1 MAVWCRE
8 IAIPAV
14 VMAVL
19 ITASAPANNVY
30 SLAIADVTPATS
42 AITPDAANVPL
53 SGELVSV
60 EPLSVEPATT
70 AALPM
75 AAAAADTPRIE
86 TAKTDTIKTDT
97 PKVDLAGV
105 DAADVDA
112 AGAATPNTD
121 AAKGSGP
128 VLAALEMPTQT
139 LAKPSPDMAAQPNNL
154 AGPQTDEVY
163 DAANS
168 IEIDDE
174 CLVID
179 VCADRY
185 LWQLYQ
191 KTKKEDSIRE
201 STSKKVTIKRK
212 GKSITVTRTTSY
224 VVDEDFGWKDPKAAT
239 NARMSLADY
248 VIGGVDRN
256 FKLRLFS
263 MLHAADQAGLAPGIT
278 SGFRDDYRQSIA
290 SGLKAASNRSFHGGS
305 LRGGYGHGLAAD
317 IVSTKGAT
325 RAERLTNS
333 NALWKWV
340 DDHGSEFGIGR
351 PYLDRDPPHV
361 APNDGEEFARHRPG
375 VKTRQATAAAN

>member
-14 VMAVL
+14 VIAVL
-19 ITASAPANNVY
+19 VTASAPASNVY
-30 SLAIADVTPATS
+30 SLAVAEVTPAS
-42 AITPDAANVPL
+42 SEMTPDTANVPL
-53 SGELVSV
+53 SGDLPSV
-60 EPLSVEPATT
+60 ETLSTEVATT
-70 AALPM
+70 AAIPM
-75 AAAAADTPRIE
+75 AAVATDSPKIDTPRS
-86 TAKTDTIKTDT
+86 
-97 PKVDLAGV
+97 
-105 DAADVDA
+105 DAADVDV
-112 AGAATPNTD
+112 AGAFTPNTD
-121 AAKGSGP
+121 VAKANGP
-128 VLAALEMPTQT
+128 VLAALEMPDAT
-139 LAKPSPDMAAQPNNL
+139 LPKPSPDTAAQPNNL

-163 DAANS
+163 DAAGS

-174 CLVID
+174 CLVMDIC
-179 VCADRY
+179 VDRY

-191 KTKKEDSIRE
+191 RTKKEDSVRE
-201 STSKKVTIKRK
+201 STQKQVTIKRK
-212 GKSITVTRTTSY
+212 GKSITVTRTTSF

-239 NARMSLADY
+239 NAGMSLADY
-248 VIGGVDRN
+248 VIGGVDQD

-333 NALWKWV
+333 NVLWKWV

-351 PYLDRDPPHV
+351 PYLGRDPPHV

-375 VKTRQATAAAN
+375 VKTRQATAN

>member
-30 SLAIADVTPATS
+30 SLAVADVTPAIS
-42 AITPDAANVPL
+42 EITPNAANVPL
-53 SGELVSV
+53 SGEVPSIERLSGGPLSAGPLSAGPAPA
-60 EPLSVEPATT
+60 EPLSAEVVTT
-70 AALPM
+70 AAIST
-75 AAAAADTPRIE
+75 AAVAADTP
-86 TAKTDTIKTDT
+86 KS
-97 PKVDLAGV
+97 
-105 DAADVDA
+105 DAADVD
-112 AGAATPNTD
+112 GADASPNTD
-121 AAKGSGP
+121 TAKASGP
-128 VLAALEMPTQT
+128 VLAALEMPDAT
-139 LAKPSPDMAAQPNNL
+139 LPKLSPETAAQPGKV
-154 AGPQTDEVY
+154 AGPKTDEVY

-201 STSKKVTIKRK
+201 STSKKVTVKRK
-212 GKSITVTRTTSY
+212 GKLITVTRTTSY

-239 NARMSLADY
+239 HVGMSLADY
-248 VIGGVDRN
+248 VIGGVDRD

-333 NALWKWV
+333 NVLWKWV

-375 VKTRQATAAAN
+375 AKTRQATAN